1 MSKND
6 TLLILKCINMCL
18 IQVSYLLTL
27 NPFFLWM
34 LKLVCDIS
42 ALYPSRSAIA
52 TFSPSG
58 SFLGCLELCNVLK
71 SSHHRAPDMLL
82 ELRTIQPTFLFI
94 CATFDMNP
102 IGSKSWEGFVVD
114 LFSNYVTI
122 FYLWY
127 YVISYKN
134 TWTNSTTYY
143 KNKTYV
149 AQENLCTMIKL
160 FKP

>member
-58 SFLGCLELCNVLK
+58 SFLGCLELCAVLK
-71 SSHHRAPDMLL
+71 SSHQRPPDMLL
-82 ELRTIQPTFLFI
+82 ELRTIQYNPLSCLFVQLL
-94 CATFDMNP
+94 TWTP
-102 IGSKSWEGFVVD
+102 IGSKCWEGFVVD
-114 LFSNYVTI
+114 LFSNYVTRF
-122 FYLWY
+122 FYDIMSFL
-127 YVISYKN
+127 
-134 TWTNSTTYY
+134 
-143 KNKTYV
+143 
-149 AQENLCTMIKL
+149 IKHMNNIVQCIKKKKL
-160 FKP
+160 M